1 MNLIKRQSYFPS
13 IFDEFFSDNW
23 DIKMMN
29 DKYISPSYNI
39 KENEKEFVIEIAI
52 PGKNNTDFNIEIEN
66 RSLLI
71 STNNENENSNYTY
84 SRRDFGYS
92 KFEKTFD
99 LPISVD
105 NNKVNSH
112 YRNGVLTINLP
123 KRKEF
128 QNSAKQV
135 IEVKN

>member
-105 NNKVNSH
+105 NNKVNSY
-112 YRNGVLTINLP
+112 YRNGVLTIKLP

-128 QNSAKQV
+128 QNSTKQV

>member
-71 STNNENENSNYTY
+71 STNNENEDSNYTY
-84 SRRDFGYS
+84 SRRDFGFS

-105 NNKVNSH
+105 NNKVNSY

>member
-29 DKYISPSYNI
+29 DKYISPSHNV
-39 KENEKEFVIEIAI
+39 KENKKEFVIEIAI

-84 SRRDFGYS
+84 TRREFGFS

-105 NNKVNSH
+105 NNKINSY

-128 QNSAKQV
+128 QSSAKQV

>member
-84 SRRDFGYS
+84 SRRDFGFS

-105 NNKVNSH
+105 NNKVNSY

>member
-84 SRRDFGYS
+84 SRRDFGFS

-105 NNKVNSH
+105 NNKVNSY

-128 QNSAKQV
+128 QNSTKQV

>member
-84 SRRDFGYS
+84 SRRDFDFS

-105 NNKVNSH
+105 NNKVNSY
-112 YRNGVLTINLP
+112 YRNGVLAINLP

>member
-71 STNNENENSNYTY
+71 STNNENEDSNYTY

>member
-105 NNKVNSH
+105 NNKVNSY

-128 QNSAKQV
+128 QNSAKHV

>member
-84 SRRDFGYS
+84 SRRDFGFS

-105 NNKVNSH
+105 NNKVNSY

-123 KRKEF
+123 KRKEY

-135 IEVKN
+135 IEVKK

>member
-84 SRRDFGYS
+84 TRREFGFS

-105 NNKVNSH
+105 NNKVNSY

-128 QNSAKQV
+128 QSSAKQV

>member
-84 SRRDFGYS
+84 SRRDFGFS

-99 LPISVD
+99 LPISVE
-105 NNKVNSH
+105 NNKVNSY

>member
-105 NNKVNSH
+105 NNKVNSY

>member
-23 DIKMMN
+23 DIRMN

-84 SRRDFGYS
+84 SRRDFGFS

-105 NNKVNSH
+105 NNKVNSY
-112 YRNGVLTINLP
+112 YRNGVLTIKLP

-128 QNSAKQV
+128 QNSTKQV